1 MPRKTLKERREQ
13 NPTDDNSN
21 RVRAI
26 VDAMTGVDSKADIMN
41 AIQQTLTPSS
51 KRSVIP
57 GGLYTFVYNAKTP
70 GIIYDPFPLVGV
82 VKVFDWGF
90 VGVNLHWGDEEVDE
104 NRRQYSWDQIISP
117 VYEIQQEE
125 KEDMKRLS
133 YGDFSQSP
141 SK

>member
-1 MPRKTLKERREQ
+1 MPRKTLKQRR

-21 RVRAI
+21 RVRGI
-26 VDAMTGVDSKADIMN
+26 VDGMTGVDNKADIMD
-41 AIQQTLTPSS
+41 AIQQTLQPSS

-104 NRRQYSWDQIISP
+104 NKRQYTWDQIISP

-125 KEDMKRLS
+125 KEDMIRLS
-133 YGDFSQSP
+133 YGDFSQSS

>member
-1 MPRKTLKERREQ
+1 MPRKTLKQRR

-26 VDAMTGVDSKADIMN
+26 VDAMTGVDNKADIMN
-41 AIQQTLTPSS
+41 AIQQTLSPSS

-104 NRRQYSWDQIISP
+104 NKRQYTWDQIISP

-125 KEDMKRLS
+125 KEDMLRLS

>member
-1 MPRKTLKERREQ
+1 MPRKTLKQRR
-13 NPTDDNSN
+13 NPTDDSSN
-21 RVRAI
+21 RVRGI

-125 KEDMKRLS
+125 KEDMIRLS

>member
-1 MPRKTLKERREQ
+1 MPRKTLKQRR

-21 RVRAI
+21 RVRGI
-26 VDAMTGVDSKADIMN
+26 VDAMTGVDNKADIMD
-41 AIQQTLTPSS
+41 AIQQTLQPSS

-70 GIIYDPFPLVGV
+70 DIIYDPYPLVGV
-82 VKVFDWGF
+82 EKVFDWGF
-90 VGVNLHWGDEEVDE
+90 IGINLHWED
-104 NRRQYSWDQIISP
+104 RRQYTWDQIISP
-117 VYEIQQEE
+117 VYEIQEE
-125 KEDMKRLS
+125 ERVDMERLS

>member
-1 MPRKTLKERREQ
+1 MPRKTLKQRR
-13 NPTDDNSN
+13 NPTDDSSN
-21 RVRAI
+21 RVRGI
-26 VDAMTGVDSKADIMN
+26 VDAMTGVDNKADVMN

-90 VGVNLHWGDEEVDE
+90 VGINLHWGGDEEVNE

-125 KEDMKRLS
+125 KEDMIRLS
-133 YGDFSQSP
+133 YGDFSQSS

>member
-1 MPRKTLKERREQ
+1 MPRKTLKQRR

-51 KRSVIP
+51 KKSVIP

-104 NRRQYSWDQIISP
+104 NKRQYTWDQIISP

-125 KEDMKRLS
+125 KEDMLRLS

>member
-1 MPRKTLKERREQ
+1 MPRKTLKQRR

-21 RVRAI
+21 RVRGI
-26 VDAMTGVDSKADIMN
+26 VDAMTGVDNKADIMD
-41 AIQQTLTPSS
+41 AIQQTLQPSS

-104 NRRQYSWDQIISP
+104 NKRQYTWDQIISP

-125 KEDMKRLS
+125 KEDMIRLS
-133 YGDFSQSP
+133 YGDFSQSS